1 MSDENTGTEI
11 EEPKDEVEGHGNRMG
26 QSDEPAT
33 DTDDEVEA
41 HGKLDG
47 RMDGRTDGRL
57 DGRVD

>member
-11 EEPKDEVEGHGNRMG
+11 EEPKDEVEGHGSRVAQN
-26 QSDEPAT
+26 DEP

-47 RMDGRTDGRL
+47 RMDGRTDGRS
-57 DGRVD
+57 DGRSD